1 MKIKIGILF
10 GGISNERNVS
20 LNSARSVFDHLSDA
34 DNTEISLIFVNKKE
48 AFYKIESR
56 YIYSS
61 SSSDFDFKIDK
72 IATKIALS
80 KSKMNVTLCYQYYM
94 EHLVKMAQ
102 FKKF

>member
-20 LNSARSVFDHLSDA
+20 LNSGSVFDHLSDA

-61 SSSDFDFKIDK
+61 SSSDF
-72 IATKIALS
+72 
-80 KSKMNVTLCYQYYM
+80 
-94 EHLVKMAQ
+94 
-102 FKKF
+102 